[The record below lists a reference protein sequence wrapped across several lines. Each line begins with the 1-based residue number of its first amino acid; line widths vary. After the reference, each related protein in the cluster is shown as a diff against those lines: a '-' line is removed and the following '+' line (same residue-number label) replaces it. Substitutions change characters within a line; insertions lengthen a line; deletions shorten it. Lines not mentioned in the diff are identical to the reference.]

1 MKKTQVLVIGGG
13 PAGLLAASRAAQRGA
28 EVLLLEKNKMTG
40 RKLRITGKGRCN
52 VTNAGEI
59 RQFIEEYPGQGRF
72 LYSAFARFFNEQLC
86 ALLEAQGVA
95 LKTERGGRIFPVSD
109 SANEVADALT
119 EYAQQSGVR
128 IWTGTEAL
136 RLHFETDSG
145 GCRVCGAEIQTKNGK
160 DRIEASTVIVA
171 TGGLSYP
178 LTGSTGDGY
187 RWAKQ
192 AGHHITDLQP
202 GLVPLETR
210 ESWVSELSG
219 LSLKNVEASLWAG
232 PEDSEICLDR
242 QQGEMLFAH
251 FGVTGPIILS
261 LSRAYAAAKGKPAR
275 LKIDLKPALTAEV
288 LDKRLQ
294 RDFGKYQ
301 KKQLKNALNDLLPKA
316 LIPVVIQTAELDGE
330 SWVSQITREERGRL
344 GKVLKGLKLT
354 IQGTRPMAEA
364 IITVGGIDIKE
375 IDPKT
380 MASKKAEGLY
390 FAGEVLDVD
399 GYTGGY
405 NLQAAFSTGWIA
417 GEAAAVQALKI
428 EAKLREVRSLL
439 QAEGPQD
446 RKEED
451 DDREN

>member
-1 MKKTQVLVIGGG
+1 MKKIQVLVIGGG
-13 PAGLLAASRAAQRGA
+13 PAGLLAASRAAQMGA

-59 RQFIEEYPGQGRF
+59 RQFIEQYPGQGRF

-86 ALLEAQGVA
+86 GLLEAQGIA

-109 SANEVADALT
+109 SANEVADALAD
-119 EYAQQSGVR
+119 YAQRSGVR

-136 RLHFETDSG
+136 RLHFETDPE
-145 GCRVCGAEIQTKNGK
+145 GCRVCGVEIQTKNGK
-160 DRIEASTVIVA
+160 ERIEASTVIVA

-192 AGHHITDLQP
+192 AGHRVTDLQP
-202 GLVPLETR
+202 GLVPLETC
-210 ESWVSELSG
+210 EAWVSELSG

-232 PEDSEICLDR
+232 PEGSEICLDR

-261 LSRAYAAAKGKPAR
+261 LSRAYAGAQGKTVR
-275 LKIDLKPALTAEV
+275 LRIDLKPALTAEV

-294 RDFGKYQ
+294 RDFVKYQ

-316 LIPVVIQTAELDGE
+316 LIPVVIQAAELDGE
-330 SWVSQITREERGRL
+330 SWVSRMTREERGRL
-344 GKVLKGLKLT
+344 GKILKGLTLT
-354 IQGTRPMAEA
+354 VQGTRPMAEA

-380 MASKKAEGLY
+380 MASKKAQGLY
-390 FAGEVLDVD
+390 FAGEILDVD

-417 GEAAAVQALKI
+417 GEAAAAQSMKI
-428 EAKLREVRSLL
+428 EARLREVRSRL
-439 QAEGPQD
+439 QAEGLQD